1 MADNTRLSD
10 AVVRPIERLVVIAGE
25 VPGPASSLTTALE
38 KRGYAVRWA
47 ATGKGM
53 LDQLA
58 TLDASA
64 VVISSE
70 LPDMTGVEACQEL
83 ADLGMSALVPV
94 LLVPTTLLTQETRLA
109 ALNAGAWECFG
120 EPPDF
125 DELLL
130 KLERWI
136 SAGQE
141 ASRARAE
148 ALVDP
153 TTGLYNHV
161 GLARR
166 ARELGSLG
174 SRQHASLACIALSL
188 EAGDDETNAEKSG
201 VAGVRC
207 GRLLSSL
214 GRRSDAIGRL
224 GPRAFVVLAPATDAA
239 GAMRLAHRLVRGLL
253 SALSQGAE
261 GARLAVRA
269 GFEAVPNLGFA
280 PVEPVELLAHATT
293 ALRTGRIE
301 GGFGWMRQIVPHFDR
316 ELS

>member
-1 MADNTRLSD
+1 MSDTSRSSD
-10 AVVRPIERLVVIAGE
+10 AYTRATERLIVIAGE

-47 ATGKGM
+47 ATGRGM
-53 LDQLA
+53 LDQLS
-58 TLDASA
+58 TLNASA
-64 VVISSE
+64 IVISSE
-70 LPDMTGVEACQEL
+70 LPDMTGVEACQHL
-83 ADLGMSALVPV
+83 TDLGLSTLVPV
-94 LLVPTTLLTQETRLA
+94 LLVPTTPLSQETRLG
-109 ALNAGAWECFG
+109 ALQAGAWECFNA
-120 EPPDF
+120 PPDF

-130 KLERWI
+130 KLDRWI
-136 SAGQE
+136 NAGQE
-141 ASRARAE
+141 AQRARAE

-188 EAGDDETNAEKSG
+188 EAADPAGTEAPG
-201 VAGVRC
+201 GAGVRC
-207 GRLLSSL
+207 GRLLGAL

-224 GPRAFVVLAPATDAA
+224 GPREFVVLAPATDAA
-239 GAMRLAHRLVRGLL
+239 GAMRLAHRLVRGLM
-253 SALSQGAE
+253 SALAQGE
-261 GARLAVRA
+261 PTGARLAVRA

-301 GGFGWMRQIVPHFDR
+301 GGFGWMRQVPAHGDLF
-316 ELS
+316 